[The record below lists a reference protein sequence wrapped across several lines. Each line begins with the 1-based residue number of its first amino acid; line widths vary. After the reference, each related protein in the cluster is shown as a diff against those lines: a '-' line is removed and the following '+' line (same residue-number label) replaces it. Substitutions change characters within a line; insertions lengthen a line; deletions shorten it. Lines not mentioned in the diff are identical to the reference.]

1 MKIKIDQLKCDTS
14 GMCVKKFPQLFR
26 FQEGSKKAEIIEEKV
41 FQALRTAFK
50 PEEKL
55 PLYLEPECKCIV
67 EICPTGAITIE

>member
-26 FQEGSKKAEIIEEKV
+26 FQEGSKKAEVI
-41 FQALRTAFK
+41 
-50 PEEKL
+50 EEKL